1 MSVQILAEYIEYLD
15 VEKGLSQNTTDA
27 YRRDLS
33 EFWNFCNSKGVEEL
47 EEVSRGDI
55 SSYILNLHDEK
66 YSPTSIMRK
75 IASLRGLYKWMS
87 ANEYC
92 KSDPTIT
99 IEQPKLPKRLPKV
112 VSVKEI
118 EEMLNFNLTPIQKV
132 IIELLYGCGLRVSEL
147 VGLNMADVNIK
158 SKYLQCFGKGSKERI
173 VPLGSKAIQA
183 LKKYLPEREFIV
195 KKYNLSDNN
204 LLIDNEGKVLN
215 RQEIYNFVHEM
226 GKKIHKTISPHTLR
240 HSFATHLIENGADL
254 RVVQELLGHSDV
266 STTQLYTHISKKRLK
281 EVYFA
286 INK

>member
-132 IIELLYGCGLRVSEL
+132 IIDDYKSVSQEYMYYHFLNERQSL
-147 VGLNMADVNIK
+147 VSSSN
-158 SKYLQCFGKGSKERI
+158 GS
-173 VPLGSKAIQA
+173 VFNN
-183 LKKYLPEREFIV
+183 LKTDIV
-195 KKYNLSDNN
+195 KAHQIIIPDKNTMQAATN
-204 LLIDNEGKVLN
+204 IFCVLN
-215 RQEIYNFVHEM
+215 KSIKQNAQEINALIKLKNNILSQMSYN
-226 GKKIHKTISPHTLR
+226 
-240 HSFATHLIENGADL
+240 
-254 RVVQELLGHSDV
+254 
-266 STTQLYTHISKKRLK
+266 
-281 EVYFA
+281 
-286 INK
+286 